1 MPQLGHREQRRVDVE
16 FDRALERHTH
26 ASGTYLPGDLSR
38 RSSAGLCVSEPAAQP
53 ATGTQS
59 EQALAR
65 GSKRPRSRVMD
76 DARAVAERR
85 KRQLGYG
92 PRG

>member
-1 MPQLGHREQRRVDVE
+1 LR
-16 FDRALERHTH
+16 
-26 ASGTYLPGDLSR
+26 
-38 RSSAGLCVSEPAAQP
+38 VSEPAAQS

-65 GSKRPRSRVMD
+65 ASKRPRSRVMD